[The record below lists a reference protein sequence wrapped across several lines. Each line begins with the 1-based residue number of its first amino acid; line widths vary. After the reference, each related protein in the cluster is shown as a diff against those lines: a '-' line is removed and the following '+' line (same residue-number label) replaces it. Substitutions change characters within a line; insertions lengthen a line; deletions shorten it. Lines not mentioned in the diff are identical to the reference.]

1 MVKKAAR
8 FEHAGSVERL
18 DKIVTAALS
27 ETCACSRSQVERWIK
42 EGKVSVNG
50 QVVTKPALKV
60 DSGSLIEVEQPEER
74 PVTMTALEL
83 PLDVLYEDQHLLVIN
98 KPSGLSMHPGAGN
111 STHSLANAV
120 VAHVGKKQA
129 RVGQPDRPGI
139 VHRLDKDTTGVVVV
153 AKSTPVLA
161 ALSKQFAERTIERR
175 YKALV
180 FTTPR
185 AKRPVQQSDCGAVQA
200 PIGRHATDRKRMA
213 VTEKGKPSVT
223 NWSVVERFPYGTL
236 VECSLQTGRTH
247 QIRVHMSHIGCPV
260 VGDRTYGD
268 FSGLPVKL
276 RQAADELGRQA
287 LHAAT
292 LAFVHPVTK
301 ETLSFEAKLPNDF
314 EELLRAFRHG
324 VEQGR
329 H

>member
-27 ETCACSRSQVERWIK
+27 ETRACSRSQVERWIE

-60 DSGSLIEVEQPEER
+60 DSGSLIEVEPPEER
-74 PVTMTALEL
+74 PVTMPALEL
-83 PLDVLYEDQHLLVIN
+83 PLDVLYEDEHLLVIN

-111 STHSLANAV
+111 ATHSLANAV

-185 AKRPVQQSDCGAVQA
+185 AKRPVQQSDSGAVQA

-223 NWSVVERFPYGTL
+223 NWSVVERFPYGPL

-247 QIRVHMSHIGCPV
+247 QIRVHMSYIGCPV

-268 FSGLPVKL
+268 FSGLPAKL

-292 LAFVHPVTK
+292 LSFIHPATK

-314 EELLRAFRHG
+314 EELLQAFRQG
-324 VEQGR
+324 VG
-329 H
+329 